1 MCSTEHLRA
10 TLRLFLADN
19 VGTKTFHRLVEA
31 FGDVISA
38 TNASP
43 SAWKRVKGIGP
54 KTLDALKSVTDEDI
68 DSELAEA
75 ERLGVKILCMYDEV
89 SPEDSEYPQ
98 QLRNIYSPPPLLY
111 VRGRIE
117 PNDAVSLG
125 IVGSRRCTYYGAEQ
139 AERFG
144 SLLGRAGFT
153 VLSGGARGIDT
164 AAHRGALAAGG
175 RTIAVMGCGLSHTYP
190 PENEKLFEEIVRDD
204 RGALVS
210 ELPMRTA
217 VLAGNFPTRNRII
230 SGLGLGVLV
239 IEAAV
244 PSGAL
249 ITAREAAE
257 QGRTVFALPGRVD
270 SPTSA
275 GTNKLIREG
284 AHVVVELDDILDP
297 LGEVGRRLT
306 PDDPPPLALPDMNET
321 ESSVYKALENGA
333 MTLDEIVYRTECDTP
348 KVAASMTMLVL
359 RGVIVQ
365 QPGNIFA
372 RKAR

>member
-1 MCSTEHLRA
+1 MCTTERIRA
-10 TLRLFLADN
+10 TLRLLLAEN
-19 VGTKTFHRLVEA
+19 VGTKTFHRLIET

-38 TNASP
+38 AGASP
-43 SAWKRVKGIGP
+43 SAWRRVRGIGP
-54 KTLDALKSVTDEDI
+54 KTLDALRNVTDNDI

-75 ERLGVKILCMYDEV
+75 RRLGVKIVCL
-89 SPEDSEYPQ
+89 SSNEYPR
-98 QLRNIYSPPPLLY
+98 QLRNIYDPPPVLY
-111 VRGRIE
+111 VRGNIE
-117 PNDAVSLG
+117 PGDAVSLG
-125 IVGSRRCTYYGAEQ
+125 IVGSRRCTYYGSEQ

-144 SLLGRAGFT
+144 SLLGGAGFT

-190 PENEKLFEEIVRDD
+190 PENEKLFEEIVSSG

-239 IEAAV
+239 IEAGV

-249 ITAREAAE
+249 ITASQAAE

-270 SPTSA
+270 SPTSV

-297 LGEVGRRLT
+297 LGEVGRQLT
-306 PDDPPPLALPDMNET
+306 PDAPPPPPLPDMNET
-321 ESSVYKALENGA
+321 ESAVCKALENGSL
-333 MTLDEIVYRTECDTP
+333 TLDEIVRRTECETP

-365 QPGNIFA
+365 QPGNVFS
-372 RKAR
+372 RKTR